1 MKKLF
6 GVIAIELVALLLM
19 AQTTTPPWSGT
30 ETQQLLAS
38 CTVHN
43 TDSVICVATD
53 GVAFSYQGAP
63 FVKVSSPT
71 STSSVSFSQIT
82 GTATPA
88 QIPPVNQLSG
98 PINASQMPAKTS
110 CQMSFTLGAPISGST
125 NTLSGIAQMGGC
137 Q

>member
-1 MKKLF
+1 MKKFF
-6 GVIAIELVALLLM
+6 GGLAVAAIAVLLM
-19 AQTTTPPWSGT
+19 AQTTTQPWSGT

-71 STSSVSFSQIT
+71 STSSISFSQIT
-82 GTATPA
+82 GTATPS
-88 QIPPVNQLSG
+88 QVPPVNQLSG
-98 PINASQMPAKTS
+98 PITPSQLPAKTS

-125 NTLSGIAQMGGC
+125 NTLSGIAQIGGC

>member
-110 CQMSFTLGAPISGST
+110 CQMSFT
-125 NTLSGIAQMGGC
+125 
-137 Q
+137 